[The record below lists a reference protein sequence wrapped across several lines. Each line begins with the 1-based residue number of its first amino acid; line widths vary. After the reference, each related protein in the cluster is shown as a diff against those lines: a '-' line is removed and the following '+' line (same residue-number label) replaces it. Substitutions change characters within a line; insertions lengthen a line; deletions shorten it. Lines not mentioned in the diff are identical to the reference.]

1 VSLTGR
7 NLKAVLVVLLVTALL
22 GHVVVAPLVSM
33 LLLGEMISLG
43 NLLSVS
49 RFSSIVTG
57 VMLALALVWL
67 VWRAPVLEHRFRG
80 VRGLTWTILEAWG
93 WGLACA
99 LAVGFLLLGPR
110 GLAPLM
116 AAVFFWPLYALLV
129 LLVSPFV
136 LLVWRFVFE
145 RLRIV

>member
-1 VSLTGR
+1 VSFVGR
-7 NLKAVLVVLLVTALL
+7 NVKAVLVVLLVTALL

-33 LLLGEMISLG
+33 LLLGEMISAASV
-43 NLLSVS
+43 LSVS
-49 RFSSIVTG
+49 RFSSIITA

-67 VWRAPVLEHRFRG
+67 VWRSPVLERRFRG
-80 VRGLTWTILEAWG
+80 VRGMTWTILESWG

-99 LAVGFLLLGPR
+99 LGVGFLLLGPR
-110 GLAPLM
+110 GVEVLTATF
-116 AAVFFWPLYALLV
+116 FFWPIYALLV

>member
-1 VSLTGR
+1 VNFAAR
-7 NLKAVLVVLLVTALL
+7 NWKAVLVVLLVTALL
-22 GHVVVAPLVSM
+22 GHVIVAPLVSM
-33 LLLGEMISLG
+33 LLLGESISLG
-43 NLLSVS
+43 TLLSVS
-49 RFSSIVTG
+49 RFSNIVVA

-67 VWRAPVLEHRFRG
+67 VWRAPVLERRFQG

-99 LAVGFLLLGPR
+99 LAVGFVLLGPR
-110 GLAPLM
+110 GVGALTV
-116 AAVFFWPLYALLV
+116 VFLFWPLYALMV

>member
-1 VSLTGR
+1 MNFVGR

-22 GHVVVAPLVSM
+22 GQVIVAPLVSM
-33 LLLGEMISLG
+33 LLLGDLVSLRS
-43 NLLSVS
+43 LLFGS
-49 RFSSIVTG
+49 RFSRIVVL

-67 VWRAPVLEHRFRG
+67 VWRAPVLERRFQG
-80 VRGLTWTILEAWG
+80 VRGMTWTILEAWA

-110 GLAPLM
+110 GVGALT
-116 AAVFFWPLYALLV
+116 AAFSFWPLYALLI

-145 RLRIV
+145 RLRIA

>member
-1 VSLTGR
+1 MSFVGR

-22 GHVVVAPLVSM
+22 GQVVVAPLVSM

-43 NLLSVS
+43 MLLSVS
-49 RFSSIVTG
+49 RFSSIVVG
-57 VMLALALVWL
+57 VMVALALVWL
-67 VWRAPVLEHRFRG
+67 VWRAPVLERRFRG
-80 VRGLTWTILEAWG
+80 VRGMTWTILESWA

-99 LAVGFLLLGPR
+99 LAVGFVLLGPR
-110 GLAPLM
+110 GVGVLTVALL
-116 AAVFFWPLYALLV
+116 FWPLYALLV

-136 LLVWRFVFE
+136 LLIWRFVFE